1 VKPLYAWL
9 VVFAA
14 IVTQGCSATGPQSQP
29 LTHRAIDPPG
39 LFAMPGF
46 HQVMATTGR
55 ETIYVAGQ
63 VAYDENMKLV
73 GIGDYRAQTIQALGN
88 VILAIRA
95 AGAEPEDIVSS
106 TLYIRGLN
114 AEAAQEIMAGMA
126 VALEGQ
132 PFPAHAFS
140 MIGVETLA
148 DSRILIEVS
157 AIASN

>member
-1 VKPLYAWL
+1 VRTSYAL
-9 VVFAA
+9 PILFVAA
-14 IVTQGCSATGPQSQP
+14 VTQGCSTTGPQSES
-29 LTHRAIDPPG
+29 TAHRAIDPPG

-55 ETIYVAGQ
+55 ETIYIAGQ
-63 VAYDENMKLV
+63 VAYDENMELV

-114 AEAAQEIMAGMA
+114 AEAAQAIMAGMA
-126 VALEGQ
+126 VALDGK

-148 DSRILIEVS
+148 DPRILIEVS